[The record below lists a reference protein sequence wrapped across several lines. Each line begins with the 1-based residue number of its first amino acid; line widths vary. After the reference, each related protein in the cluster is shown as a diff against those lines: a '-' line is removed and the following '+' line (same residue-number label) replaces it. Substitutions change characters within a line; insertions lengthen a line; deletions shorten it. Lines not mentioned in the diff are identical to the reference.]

1 MKKVLLL
8 LMVLFFSSSLSAQ
21 IMGENEVYLKGELI
35 DPKFNGGG
43 IKAFSDYVYGFID
56 KSKIKQAGRVV
67 FTFDIVET
75 GEIKNIRIVE
85 FKDMDFAMEVIRVL
99 KQSPKWTPASR
110 NGKPISLTIKFP
122 VEFKMRVTTKT

>member
-8 LMVLFFSSSLSAQ
+8 VMVLFFSTSLSAQ

-67 FTFDIVET
+67 FTFDIIET

-110 NGKPISLTIKFP
+110 NGKPISLSIKFP
-122 VEFKMRVTTKT
+122 VEFKMRVTTKA

>member
-1 MKKVLLL
+1 MKKLFTLVL
-8 LMVLFFSSSLSAQ
+8 VLCSLATSAQ

>member
-1 MKKVLLL
+1 MKKLFTFFVLL
-8 LMVLFFSSSLSAQ
+8 FSLSTSAQ
-21 IMGENEVYLKGELI
+21 IMGEDEVYLKGELI

-43 IKAFSDYVYGFID
+43 IQTFSEYVYAHID
-56 KSKIKQAGRVV
+56 KSKIKQAGKVV

-99 KQSPKWTPASR
+99 KLSPKWIPASR

-122 VEFKMRVTTKT
+122 VEFKMKTTYKT

>member
-1 MKKVLLL
+1 MNKGLLL
-8 LMVLFFSSSLSAQ
+8 IIMLFSLSISAQ
-21 IMGENEVYLKGELI
+21 IIGEGEVYLKGELI

-43 IKAFSDYVYGFID
+43 IKAFSDYVYGHID
-56 KSKIKQAGRVV
+56 KSKIKEAGKVV

-75 GEIKNIRIVE
+75 GELKNIRIVE

-99 KQSPKWTPASR
+99 KLTPKWIPASR

-122 VEFKMRVTTKT
+122 VEFKLKAK